1 METITIYQEYEI
13 NYSNFQGFM
22 IEINS
27 QNLFEI
33 IAVKEFCYDD
43 IYFMKNGMGKENLMT
58 EAR

>member
-1 METITIYQEYEI
+1 
-13 NYSNFQGFM
+13 M

-43 IYFMKNGMGKENLMT
+43 IYFMKNGMSKENLMT
-58 EAR
+58 KAR